1 MLNNIF
7 LIPLLALNI
16 GWESKDVEFTW
27 TPRGSEYEYIVEVY
41 IDRGMTE
48 IYFVSE
54 PVDTYHTFITF
65 RDTDLYFVKI
75 KYYIPSTDIY
85 GYEYIGQK
93 YIDLEHEYIGE
104 TDDVWFPPQDEL
116 PPIPP
121 IIEEEVEESVEEN
134 NEEEKDI
141 YSLPLTIDM
150 REEIVSR
157 NESVLG
163 QSTDIKDDVCNIYIF
178 KSSNG
183 TDVSFYCN
191 LGIKISKVEYLDW
204 GNYLTLDVSGTYLES
219 INASV
224 KVYECKKFSVTDP
237 LTWFECK
244 KILVDSYEG
253 ILPLRYIGY
262 IQVDGISQSSTAWGF
277 GGSSFFVRN
286 IFTKDIYGKDIKLAL
301 EVSSYVKGKEWI
313 DVISN
318 LHKSVRV
325 PKLVKATSTK
335 PFSFPFEKY
344 IGVNQWYGCTVY
356 QCPHKGIDFGAYLRR
371 VISIGEGI
379 VVSVGY
385 DKYGGECYQ
394 GGKYV
399 IVKHTNGMHSTYFHL
414 DSYSVKVG
422 SKVKVGTL
430 IGISGNTG
438 KWNCQN
444 LGYHLHFET
453 RKGRLSSTHV
463 NPVKYIN
470 ADWNSVPTLNYKVY
484 PGRLTGEN
492 PHPNF

>member
-1 MLNNIF
+1 MLANIF
-7 LIPLLALNI
+7 LIPLLALSM
-16 GWESKDVEFTW
+16 GWESRDVSFTW
-27 TPRGSEYEYIVEVY
+27 TPRGEEYEYIVEIY
-41 IDRGMTE
+41 TDKEFTQ

-54 PVDTYHTFITF
+54 PVDIYQTTITF
-65 RDTDLYFVKI
+65 WDTDLYFVKV

-85 GYEYIGQK
+85 GYEYWGQI
-93 YIDLEHEYIGE
+93 YINLEHEYVGE
-104 TDDVWFPPQDEL
+104 SDEVWFP
-116 PPIPP
+116 
-121 IIEEEVEESVEEN
+121 EEEEEPTVEEDQEEVVVK
-134 NEEEKDI
+134 EERYVLSKN
-141 YSLPLTIDM
+141 IDM
-150 REEIVSR
+150 RDIVVSS

-163 QSTDIKDDVCNIYIF
+163 KSTNVKDDICHIYLF
-178 KSSNG
+178 KGKYS

-204 GNYLTLDVSGTYLES
+204 GGYLTLDVSGTYLES
-219 INASV
+219 IPAIV
-224 KVYECKKFSVTDP
+224 KVYECKRFSLIDP

-244 KILVDSYEG
+244 KILIDSYEG
-253 ILPLRYIGY
+253 ILPLRYIGH
-262 IQVDGISQSSTAWGF
+262 IQVDGISQQSSNWGF
-277 GGSSFFVRN
+277 GESTFFVRN
-286 IFTKDIYGKDIKLAL
+286 IFKEDIYGRDIKLAL
-301 EVSSYVKGKEWI
+301 EISSYVKGKEWI

-318 LHKSVRV
+318 LHKRV
-325 PKLVKATSTK
+325 SLPKLEKPKSVK

-344 IGVNQWYGCTVY
+344 IGVNQWYGCTTY
-356 QCPHKGIDFGAYLRR
+356 QCPHRGIDFGAYLKR
-371 VISIGEGI
+371 VISIGNGS

-385 DKYGGECYQ
+385 DKYGGECNQ

-399 IVKHTNGMHSTYFHL
+399 IVKHTNGMYSTYFHL
-414 DSYSVKVG
+414 DSYSVQVG

-438 KWNCQN
+438 KWNCQS

-470 ADWNSVPTLNYKVY
+470 ADWNSVPTLNYKAY